1 MSKRMLFGTCVTNGD
16 RLKKA
21 CDSMRKAGIAVVG
34 PRYVS
39 NYPGRD
45 YKKTN
50 AWVLQLPGWY
60 GECAFDAD
68 GSGVMSGDNESEYY
82 DERPIDQKTG
92 NRILKDNN
100 GVPYRVHPAVLSGQ
114 KLPGDDG
121 NLGDIRHLRRL
132 LSEYVAVGV
141 AEEAARVGG
150 TIAYKTVNETTGE
163 MTLAVDIPEML

>member
-1 MSKRMLFGTCVTNGD
+1 MSKRMLFGTCITNGD

-21 CDSMRKAGIAVVG
+21 CDNMRKANIAVEG

-39 NYPGRD
+39 NYPLRN
-45 YKKTN
+45 YQKTD
-50 AWVLQLPGWY
+50 AWVLRLPGWY
-60 GECAFDAD
+60 GECAFAAD
-68 GSGVMSGDNESEYY
+68 GSGDMSGDNESEYY

-92 NRILKDNN
+92 ERVEKDAK
-100 GVPYRVHPAVLSGQ
+100 GIAYRVHPAVRAGQ

-132 LSEYVAVGV
+132 VSEYAAVGLE
-141 AEEAARVGG
+141 EEAVRVGG

-163 MTLAVDIPEML
+163 LVLAVDIPESL